1 MTSRDFPVP
10 TSLPSVGLGAPYLP
24 SPATSRMSPGAP
36 GAAQAGTQ
44 THGSEHMGVRPI
56 TPSPIAPHSSPLSWR
71 TSPAE
76 LQVWGLARPPRPLA
90 PLGCPS
96 RARNPLPVGRSS
108 PWQPSGLVWVCAH
121 GSGLCWGAVWGTQ
134 GSAPTPVWLR
144 GLFAHLPYR
153 HQGPRKGS
161 EGCGQRWVQ
170 GLSRALPLPQHPPQA
185 PDWNKELQKPLSA
198 PGSTRRA
205 GGGVSLRVPQGLV
218 DIGRTRCASP
228 ASRTSPGSFR
238 AVTLRVSLRF
248 PQPQNPGPRSP
259 TLPGGAAGLCPEAAP
274 TACPCAAPRPRLSP
288 ALPSVHKQ
296 RRGTW
301 YPFIYK
307 QIKVK

>member
-1 MTSRDFPVP
+1 MTSGPRCESPWQEPGSSRAGPAGETWVL
-10 TSLPSVGLGAPYLP
+10 LPPPLGLDLDDQPRLSSAHLTALRGAGCPLPAFSCHQQDVTRCSRCSSSWDTNPWLRAHGGETHHP
-24 SPATSRMSPGAP
+24 SPLIHP
-36 GAAQAGTQ
+36 
-44 THGSEHMGVRPI
+44 
-56 TPSPIAPHSSPLSWR
+56 PLSWR

-96 RARNPLPVGRSS
+96 HARNPLPVGRSS

-144 GLFAHLPYR
+144 ELFAHLPYR

-170 GLSRALPLPQHPPQA
+170 GLSRGLPLPQHPPQA

-205 GGGVSLRVPQGLV
+205 GGVSAWGCHRGW
-218 DIGRTRCASP
+218 RT
-228 ASRTSPGSFR
+228 
-238 AVTLRVSLRF
+238 
-248 PQPQNPGPRSP
+248 
-259 TLPGGAAGLCPEAAP
+259 
-274 TACPCAAPRPRLSP
+274 
-288 ALPSVHKQ
+288 
-296 RRGTW
+296 
-301 YPFIYK
+301 
-307 QIKVK
+307 

>member
-1 MTSRDFPVP
+1 MTSQDFPVP
-10 TSLPSVGLGAPYLP
+10 TSLPSVELGAPYLP

-170 GLSRALPLPQHPPQA
+170 GLSRGLPLPQHPPQA

-205 GGGVSLRVPQGLV
+205 GGGVSLRVPQGLA
-218 DIGRTRCASP
+218 DIKGHDVPRRPHEPAPGHSVLSPCECRFAS
-228 ASRTSPGSFR
+228 
-238 AVTLRVSLRF
+238 
-248 PQPQNPGPRSP
+248 
-259 TLPGGAAGLCPEAAP
+259 
-274 TACPCAAPRPRLSP
+274 LSP
-288 ALPSVHKQ
+288 ALAPLSHPA
-296 RRGTW
+296 RRSGRALSRGSTHCLSLCCPTAAAQPGAAISAQTAARNLVSF
-301 YPFIYK
+301 YL
-307 QIKVK
+307 